1 MSKKRT
7 WIKRS
12 LHTLAYLLGLVMLIS
27 TWLSDFL
34 PIYEQI
40 FRTGVILY
48 LSIIYIE
55 FVDGTMLDR
64 IKPSVLFEESTKR
77 AQKNEVDVLIQASRM
92 TLYWVRMVQA
102 SESELEKEYNEKRLQ
117 EHLQFIEELELPKK
131 YHKDRRDILEEARG
145 FINDMLKQG

>member
-92 TLYWVRMVQA
+92 T
-102 SESELEKEYNEKRLQ
+102 
-117 EHLQFIEELELPKK
+117 
-131 YHKDRRDILEEARG
+131 
-145 FINDMLKQG
+145 